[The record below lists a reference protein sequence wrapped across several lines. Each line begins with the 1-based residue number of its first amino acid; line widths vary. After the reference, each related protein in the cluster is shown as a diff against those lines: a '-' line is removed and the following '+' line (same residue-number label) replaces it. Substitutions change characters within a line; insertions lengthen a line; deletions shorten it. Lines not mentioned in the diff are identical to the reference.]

1 MRKPVET
8 PLAPRPLGPYSQG
21 IADGDLVFVAGQG
34 PLDPATGQPAA
45 GDVGVQTA
53 RTLENVRAILE
64 AAGASLES
72 VIRCN
77 VYLTDMREFPAMNA
91 VYARAFSAP
100 YPARTTVEV
109 SALPGGIAVEI
120 DCIARRSVTSGRGG
134 RRATL
139 KRASAKRPA
148 EKRRPAARRRRR

>member
-8 PLAPRPLGPYSQG
+8 PQAPRPLGPYSQG
-21 IADGDLVFVAGQG
+21 IVDGDLVYVAGQG
-34 PLDPATGQPAA
+34 PLDPATGQPAP
-45 GDVGVQTA
+45 GDVGAQTA

-100 YPARTTVEV
+100 HPARTTVEV

-120 DCIARRSVTSGRGG
+120 DCIARRAAAAARGK
-134 RRATL
+134 RRAGAT
-139 KRASAKRPA
+139 RPA
-148 EKRRPAARRRRR
+148 GKRRPASPRRRR